1 MRRTQKR
8 ERQREDHHPNLMF
21 YAMQYYKE
29 QIEKK
34 FYEISATQPSL
45 SSFYITFF
53 YAYNMKELKENHAKA
68 DQSTTQYNQFTQENI
83 HTLYHI
89 I

>member
-29 QIEKK
+29 QIGKNSTR
-34 FYEISATQPSL
+34 YPPPSL
-45 SSFYITFF
+45 LSPPFI
-53 YAYNMKELKENHAKA
+53 
-68 DQSTTQYNQFTQENI
+68 
-83 HTLYHI
+83 
-89 I
+89 